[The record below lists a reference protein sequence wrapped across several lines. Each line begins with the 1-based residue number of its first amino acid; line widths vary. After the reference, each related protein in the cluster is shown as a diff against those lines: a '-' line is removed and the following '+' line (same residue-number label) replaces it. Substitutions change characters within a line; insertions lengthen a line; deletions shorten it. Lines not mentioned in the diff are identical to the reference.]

1 MWVSKETTSGPRK
14 KTFEFLAT
22 SFGLRFGF
30 MASSSSSRALVEFL
44 TFQGTQVRPRIR
56 DSAPLER
63 PPVNRVERGSTGR
76 FSGAAR
82 VVIVPDHGPHL
93 VLLRSPRPRELS
105 SYERHHDGVCEHH
118 RHMETN
124 RAMHLHCAVAWHW
137 LWLTSA
143 CVLGLS

>member
-44 TFQGTQVRPRIR
+44 IFQGTQVRPRI
-56 DSAPLER
+56 SAPLER
-63 PPVNRVERGSTGR
+63 PPVHRAERGSTGI

-82 VVIVPDHGPHL
+82 TVIVPDPGPHL
-93 VLLRSPRPRELS
+93 VLLRSLRSRETS
-105 SYERHHDGVCEHH
+105 SYERHRDGVCEHH
-118 RHMETN
+118 RHVETY
-124 RAMHLHCAVAWHW
+124 RAVHLQCTAAWHW
-137 LWLTSA
+137 LWLPWA
-143 CVLGLS
+143 CVLGRSW

>member
-1 MWVSKETTSGPRK
+1 MWVSKETASGPRK
-14 KTFEFLAT
+14 KTFLVT

-44 TFQGTQVRPRIR
+44 IFQGTQVRPRI
-56 DSAPLER
+56 SAPLER
-63 PPVNRVERGSTGR
+63 PPVHRVERGSTGR

-82 VVIVPDHGPHL
+82 AVIVPDPGPHL
-93 VLLRSPRPRELS
+93 VLLRSLRPRETS